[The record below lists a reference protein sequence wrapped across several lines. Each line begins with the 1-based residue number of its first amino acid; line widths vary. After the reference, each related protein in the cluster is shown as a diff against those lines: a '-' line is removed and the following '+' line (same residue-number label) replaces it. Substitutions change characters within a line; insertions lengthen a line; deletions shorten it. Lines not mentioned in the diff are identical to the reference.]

1 MKKLPIGIQ
10 TFEKIRDKS
19 ENYVYIDKTKIAL
32 DLIESGG
39 GYYFLSR
46 PRRFGKS
53 LFLSTLKAIFQ
64 GKKELFEEL
73 YIYDKWDWNTKYP
86 IIHISFG
93 AGVLNS
99 CDRIK
104 AHIKDILEINQK
116 SLDIECKDSQNL
128 AICFKDLIEKSY
140 EKYSQK
146 VVILVDEY
154 DKPILDNIDN
164 VEMAKVAREELKN
177 IYSVIK
183 DSDEYI
189 KFTFL
194 TGVSK
199 FSKASIFS
207 GLNNIQDI
215 TLDCRYSLVC
225 GYRQSDLESSFIEY
239 LENVD
244 LEKVKSWYN
253 GYSWGEESVYNPF
266 DILLFLDNPKKEFKN
281 YWFETGTPTFL
292 MKLIE
297 TNNYF
302 LPRLSNLVVGEQLL
316 NSFDI
321 ENLDLEVILYQ
332 AGYLTIEKT
341 EITPFETINY
351 KLKLPNKEVKL
362 SFNDFIIDRLFGDR
376 DKNSKKID
384 IYKALVDKDLESFKT
399 SLISLF
405 ASIPYNNYTNNQ
417 MQNSEGFYATVI
429 YVYLQSLGIEIIG
442 EDVTN
447 RGRIDLTIKFLNSI
461 YIVEFKVDGKNA
473 LAQIKEKNY
482 AKKYLSSKKDIYLVG
497 IEFDTNERNISKF
510 EWEKLVDGIRHP
522 EL

>member
-1 MKKLPIGIQ
+1 
-10 TFEKIRDKS
+10 D
-19 ENYVYIDKTKIAL
+19 V
-32 DLIESGG
+32 
-39 GYYFLSR
+39 
-46 PRRFGKS
+46 
-53 LFLSTLKAIFQ
+53 
-64 GKKELFEEL
+64 
-73 YIYDKWDWNTKYP
+73 KYP
-86 IIHISFG
+86 VIHISFG
-93 AGVLNS
+93 AGVLDAKEKIK
-99 CDRIK
+99 DRIEK
-104 AHIKDILEINQK
+104 NFKDVQEL
-116 SLDIECKDSQNL
+116 LDIKCEKLNNM
-128 AICFKDLIEKSY
+128 AICFSELIQKAY
-140 EKYSQK
+140 EKYNQK
-146 VVILVDEY
+146 VVVLVDEY

-164 VEMAKVAREELKN
+164 IEMAKVAREELKN

-189 KFTFL
+189 KFAFL

-332 AGYLTIEKT
+332 TGYLTIEKAI
-341 EITPFETINY
+341 EKSRGGYEY

-362 SFNDFIIDRLFGDR
+362 SLNDYIINYIIKTDRTNSSNIQDNIYECL
-376 DKNSKKID
+376 KNQ
-384 IYKALVDKDLESFKT
+384 DLETFKT

-417 MQNSEGFYATVI
+417 MHNSEGFYATVI
-429 YVYLQSLGIEIIG
+429 YVYLQSLGVEIIG

-461 YIVEFKVDGKNA
+461 YILEFKITDEEP
-473 LAQIKEKNY
+473 LAQIK
-482 AKKYLSSKKDIYLVG
+482 AKKYYEKYLSEKKDIFLVG
-497 IEFDTNERNISKF
+497 IKFDRFDKNIKEFVWERL
-510 EWEKLVDGIRHP
+510 KL
-522 EL
+522 